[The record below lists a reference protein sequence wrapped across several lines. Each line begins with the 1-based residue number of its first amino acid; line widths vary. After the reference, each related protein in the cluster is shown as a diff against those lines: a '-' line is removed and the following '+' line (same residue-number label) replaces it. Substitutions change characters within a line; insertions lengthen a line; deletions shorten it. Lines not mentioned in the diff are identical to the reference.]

1 MFTPPNRY
9 PRFATISPGQ
19 INKNARL
26 HKKLITA
33 NTEERNMWIRY
44 YTLPLS
50 LIATLPLAAV
60 AAEDKPEGF
69 IEGSSVNVLA
79 RNFYFNRDDRKGQSS
94 PTGNGYSEAWA
105 QGLIGKFESGFTQ
118 GTVGF
123 GLDAFAMV
131 GVKLDSGTGR
141 SGGKGSFG
149 VLPVDSN
156 NHPEDNYSKVGGAA
170 KLRVLDT
177 VIKAGDVFPLT
188 PVVAYGDSRVLPE
201 SFRGVTLQNT
211 SLEGLTL
218 QGGRL
223 SGMSQPNESGMNK
236 GFATFYAGPVDSPWI
251 GYFGGD
257 YTVNKHLSLSLYSSR
272 LKDAWDQYY
281 VGSAANYPLNEDV
294 SLFGDINYYKAVDE
308 GKKLLGEFDNSIWS
322 ARLGVKVGAHS
333 LAVSHQRN
341 NGDDDFDYL
350 RQSDSIFLNN
360 SIQYSDFNSPKE
372 RSWMLRYDLD
382 MQPFGIPGLSF
393 MTRYGKGTGA
403 DYSNANAVYMRR
415 DAAGDP
421 LTDQRRWERDIEAK
435 YVVQSGNL
443 KDLSLRLRQATVRSS
458 SFESDLEEVRVIVEY
473 PLAIL

>member
-1 MFTPPNRY
+1 MFAQHSRY
-9 PRFATISPGQ
+9 PRFATIGPGQ

-33 NTEERNMWIRY
+33 NTEERNMQIRY

-50 LIATLPLAAV
+50 LVAALPLTALAV
-60 AAEDKPEGF
+60 EDQPDGF
-69 IEGSSVNVLA
+69 IEGSRLNVLA

-149 VLPVDSN
+149 MLPVDRDN
-156 NHPEDNYSKVGGAA
+156 RPEDSYSKVGGAA

-201 SFRGVTLQNT
+201 SFRGVTVQNT
-211 SLEGLTL
+211 SLAGLSL

-257 YTVNKHLSLSLYSSR
+257 YQLNKHLGFSLYSSR

-281 VGSAANYPLNEDV
+281 VGSTASYPLTEDV
-294 SLFGDINYYKAVDE
+294 SLFGDVNYYKAVDE
-308 GKKLLGEFDNSIWS
+308 GKKRLGTFDNNIWS

-333 LAVSHQRN
+333 VAVSHQRN

-372 RSWMLRYDLD
+372 RSWMVRYDLD
-382 MQPFGIPGLSF
+382 MQAFGIPGLTF
-393 MTRYGKGTGA
+393 MTRYAKGSGA

-415 DAAGDP
+415 DAAGNP

-435 YVVQSGNL
+435 YVVQAGTL
-443 KDLSLRLRQATVRSS
+443 KDLSLRLRQASVRSS
-458 SFESDLEEVRVIVEY
+458 AFESDLEEVRVIIEY
-473 PLAIL
+473 PLAVL

>member
-1 MFTPPNRY
+1 M
-9 PRFATISPGQ
+9 
-19 INKNARL
+19 
-26 HKKLITA
+26 H
-33 NTEERNMWIRY
+33 IRY

-50 LIATLPLAAV
+50 LVAALPLTALAV
-60 AAEDKPEGF
+60 EDQPDGF
-69 IEGSSVNVLA
+69 IEGSRLNVLA

-149 VLPVDSN
+149 MLPVDRDN
-156 NHPEDNYSKVGGAA
+156 RPEDSYSKVGGAA

-201 SFRGVTLQNT
+201 SFRGVTVQNT
-211 SLEGLTL
+211 SLAGLSL

-257 YTVNKHLSLSLYSSR
+257 YQLNKHLGFSLYSSR

-281 VGSAANYPLNEDV
+281 VGSTASYPLTEDV
-294 SLFGDINYYKAVDE
+294 SLFGDVNYYKAVDE
-308 GKKLLGEFDNSIWS
+308 GKKRLGTFDNNIWS

-333 LAVSHQRN
+333 VAVSHQRN

-372 RSWMLRYDLD
+372 KSWQVRYDLD
-382 MQPFGIPGLSF
+382 MEPFGVPGLSF
-393 MTRYGKGTGA
+393 MTRYAQGWDA
-403 DYSNANAVYMRR
+403 DYTNANEVYMRR
-415 DAAGDP
+415 GDDGNP
-421 LTDQRRWERDIEAK
+421 LTDQKRWERDIEAK
-435 YVVQSGNL
+435 YVVQAGSL
-443 KDLSLRLRQATVRSS
+443 KDMSFRIRQATTRATD
-458 SFESDLEEVRVIVEY
+458 FESDLDEVRLIVEY
-473 PLAIL
+473 PLEVL

>member
-1 MFTPPNRY
+1 M
-9 PRFATISPGQ
+9 
-19 INKNARL
+19 
-26 HKKLITA
+26 H
-33 NTEERNMWIRY
+33 IRY

-50 LIATLPLAAV
+50 LVAALPLTALAV
-60 AAEDKPEGF
+60 EDQPDGF
-69 IEGSSVNVLA
+69 IGGSRLKVLA

-149 VLPVDSN
+149 MLPVDRDN
-156 NHPEDNYSKVGGAA
+156 RPEDSYSKVGGAA

-201 SFRGVTLQNT
+201 SFRGVTVQNT
-211 SLEGLTL
+211 SLAGLSL

-257 YTVNKHLSLSLYSSR
+257 YQLNKHLGFSLYSSR

-281 VGSAANYPLNEDV
+281 VGSTASYPLTEDV
-294 SLFGDINYYKAVDE
+294 SLFGDVNYYKAVDE
-308 GKKLLGEFDNSIWS
+308 GKKRLGTFDNNIWS

-333 LAVSHQRN
+333 VAVSHQRN

-372 RSWMLRYDLD
+372 RSWMVRYDLD
-382 MQPFGIPGLSF
+382 MQAFGIPGLTF
-393 MTRYGKGTGA
+393 MTRYAKGSGA

-415 DAAGDP
+415 DAAGNP
-421 LTDQRRWERDIEAK
+421 LTDQRRWERNIEAK
-435 YVVQSGNL
+435 YVVQAGTL
-443 KDLSLRLRQATVRSS
+443 KDLSLRLRQASVRSS
-458 SFESDLEEVRVIVEY
+458 AFESDLEEVRIIIEY
-473 PLAIL
+473 PLAVL

>member
-1 MFTPPNRY
+1 MIAALAGLT
-9 PRFATISPGQ
+9 
-19 INKNARL
+19 
-26 HKKLITA
+26 
-33 NTEERNMWIRY
+33 
-44 YTLPLS
+44 PLS
-50 LIATLPLAAV
+50 SMAV
-60 AAEDKPEGF
+60 EDKPEGF
-69 IEGSSVNVLA
+69 IEGSTLNVLA

-105 QGLIGKFESGFTQ
+105 QGFIGKFESGFTQ
-118 GTVGF
+118 GSVGF
-123 GLDAFAMV
+123 GLDAFAMY
-131 GVKLDSGTGR
+131 GLKLDSGTGR

-149 VLPVDSN
+149 VLPVDSD
-156 NHPEDNYSKVGGAA
+156 NHPEDGYSKLGGAV
-170 KLRVLDT
+170 KMRLLDT

-201 SFRGVTLQNT
+201 SFRGVTAQNT
-211 SLEGLTL
+211 SIEGLSL
-218 QGGRL
+218 QGGHL
-223 SGMSQPNESGMNK
+223 SGMSQPTQSGMDK
-236 GFATFYAGPVDSPWI
+236 GFATFYAGKVDSPWI
-251 GYFGGD
+251 GYAGGD
-257 YTVNKHLSLSLYSSR
+257 YQVNKHLSVSLYTSR

-281 VGSAANYPLNEDV
+281 FGSAASYPLNDDV
-294 SLFGDINYYKAVDE
+294 SLFGDFNYYKAVDE
-308 GKKLLGEFDNSIWS
+308 GKKRLGEFDNNIWS

-333 LAVSHQRN
+333 LALSHQRN

-350 RQSDSIFLNN
+350 RMSDSIFLNN

-372 RSWMLRYDLD
+372 RSWMLAYNLD
-382 MQPFGIPGLSF
+382 MQAFGIPGLTF

-435 YVVQSGNL
+435 YVVQGGNL

-458 SFESDLEEVRVIVEY
+458 AFESDLEEVRLIIEY

>member
-1 MFTPPNRY
+1 MNTHRTLSLSMIAALAGFTP
-9 PRFATISPGQ
+9 
-19 INKNARL
+19 
-26 HKKLITA
+26 
-33 NTEERNMWIRY
+33 
-44 YTLPLS
+44 LS
-50 LIATLPLAAV
+50 GMAV
-60 AAEDKPEGF
+60 EDKPEGF
-69 IEGSSVNVLA
+69 IEGSTLNVLA

-105 QGLIGKFESGFTQ
+105 QGFIGKFESGFTQ
-118 GTVGF
+118 GSVGF
-123 GLDAFAMV
+123 GLDAFAMY
-131 GVKLDSGTGR
+131 GLKLDSGTGR

-149 VLPVDSN
+149 VLPVDSD
-156 NHPEDNYSKVGGAA
+156 NHPEDGYSKLGGAV
-170 KLRVLDT
+170 KMRLLDT

-201 SFRGVTLQNT
+201 SFRGVTAQNT
-211 SLEGLTL
+211 SIEGLSL
-218 QGGRL
+218 QGGHL
-223 SGMSQPNESGMNK
+223 SGMSQPTQSGMDK
-236 GFATFYAGPVDSPWI
+236 GFATFYAGKVDSPWI
-251 GYFGGD
+251 GYAGGD
-257 YTVNKHLSLSLYSSR
+257 YQVNKHLSVSLYTSR

-281 VGSAANYPLNEDV
+281 FGSAASYPLNDDV
-294 SLFGDINYYKAVDE
+294 SLFGDFNYYKAVDE
-308 GKKLLGEFDNSIWS
+308 GKKRLGEFDNNIWS

-333 LAVSHQRN
+333 LALSHQRN

-350 RQSDSIFLNN
+350 RMSDSIFLNN

-372 RSWMLRYDLD
+372 RSWMLAYNLD
-382 MQPFGIPGLSF
+382 MQAFGIPGLTF

-435 YVVQSGNL
+435 YVVQGGNL

-458 SFESDLEEVRVIVEY
+458 AFESDLEEVRLIIEY

>member
-1 MFTPPNRY
+1 MSTKR
-9 PRFATISPGQ
+9 
-19 INKNARL
+19 
-26 HKKLITA
+26 
-33 NTEERNMWIRY
+33 
-44 YTLPLS
+44 TLSLSMIAALAGLTPLS
-50 LIATLPLAAV
+50 GMAV
-60 AAEDKPEGF
+60 EDKSEGF
-69 IEGSSVNVLA
+69 IEGSTLNVLA

-105 QGLIGKFESGFTQ
+105 QGFIGKFESGFTQ
-118 GTVGF
+118 GSVGF
-123 GLDAFAMV
+123 GLDAFAMY
-131 GVKLDSGTGR
+131 GLKLDSGTGR

-149 VLPVDSN
+149 MLPVDSDN
-156 NHPEDNYSKVGGAA
+156 QPEDGYSKLGGAV
-170 KLRVLDT
+170 KMRLLDT

-201 SFRGVTLQNT
+201 SFRGVTAQNT
-211 SLEGLTL
+211 SIEGLSL
-218 QGGRL
+218 QGGHL
-223 SGMSQPNESGMNK
+223 SGMSQPTQSGMDK
-236 GFATFYAGPVDSPWI
+236 GFATFYAGKVDSPWI
-251 GYFGGD
+251 GYAGGD
-257 YTVNKHLSLSLYSSR
+257 YQVNKHLSVSLYTSR

-281 VGSAANYPLNEDV
+281 FGSAASYPLNDDV
-294 SLFGDINYYKAVDE
+294 SLFGDFNYYKAVDE
-308 GKKLLGEFDNSIWS
+308 GKKRLGEFDNNIWS

-333 LAVSHQRN
+333 LALSHQRN

-350 RQSDSIFLNN
+350 RMSDSIFLNN

-372 RSWMLRYDLD
+372 RSWMLAYNLD
-382 MQPFGIPGLSF
+382 MQAFGIPGLTF

-435 YVVQSGNL
+435 YVVQGGNL

-458 SFESDLEEVRVIVEY
+458 AFESDLEEVRLIVEY

>member
-1 MFTPPNRY
+1 M
-9 PRFATISPGQ
+9 
-19 INKNARL
+19 
-26 HKKLITA
+26 H
-33 NTEERNMWIRY
+33 IRY

-50 LIATLPLAAV
+50 LVAALPLTALAV
-60 AAEDKPEGF
+60 EDQPDGF
-69 IEGSSVNVLA
+69 IEGSRLNVLA

-149 VLPVDSN
+149 MLPVDRDN
-156 NHPEDNYSKVGGAA
+156 RPEDSYSKVGGAA

-201 SFRGVTLQNT
+201 SFRGVTVQNT
-211 SLEGLTL
+211 SLAGLSL

-236 GFATFYAGPVDSPWI
+236 GFATFYAGPLDSPWI

-257 YTVNKHLSLSLYSSR
+257 YQLNKHLGFSLYSSR

-281 VGSAANYPLNEDV
+281 VGSTASYPLTEDV
-294 SLFGDINYYKAVDE
+294 SLFGDVNYYKAVDE
-308 GKKLLGEFDNSIWS
+308 GKKRLGTFDNNIWS

-333 LAVSHQRN
+333 VAVSHQRN

-372 RSWMLRYDLD
+372 RSWMVRYDLD
-382 MQPFGIPGLSF
+382 MQAFGIPGLTF
-393 MTRYGKGTGA
+393 MTRYAKGSGA

-415 DAAGDP
+415 DAAGNP
-421 LTDQRRWERDIEAK
+421 LTDQRRWERNIEAK
-435 YVVQSGNL
+435 YVVQAGTL
-443 KDLSLRLRQATVRSS
+443 KDLSLRLRQASVRSS
-458 SFESDLEEVRVIVEY
+458 AFESDLEEVRVIIEY
-473 PLAIL
+473 PLAVL

>member
-1 MFTPPNRY
+1 M
-9 PRFATISPGQ
+9 
-19 INKNARL
+19 
-26 HKKLITA
+26 H
-33 NTEERNMWIRY
+33 IRY

-50 LIATLPLAAV
+50 LIAALPLAALAV
-60 AAEDKPEGF
+60 EDQSDGF
-69 IEGSSVNVLA
+69 IEGSRLNVLA

-123 GLDAFAMV
+123 GLDAFAMI

-149 VLPVDSN
+149 MLPVDRDN
-156 NHPEDNYSKVGGAA
+156 RPEDSYSKVGGAA

-201 SFRGVTLQNT
+201 SFRGVTVQNT
-211 SLEGLTL
+211 SLAGLSL

-257 YTVNKHLSLSLYSSR
+257 YQLNKHLGFSLYSSR

-281 VGSAANYPLNEDV
+281 VGSTASYPLTNDV
-294 SLFGDINYYKAVDE
+294 SLFGDVNYYKAVDE
-308 GKKLLGEFDNSIWS
+308 GKKRLGTFDNNIWS

-333 LAVSHQRN
+333 VAVSHQRN

-372 RSWMLRYDLD
+372 RSWMVRYDLD
-382 MQPFGIPGLSF
+382 MQAFGIPGLTF
-393 MTRYGKGTGA
+393 MTRYAKGSGA

-415 DAAGDP
+415 DAAGNP

-435 YVVQSGNL
+435 YVVQAGTL
-443 KDLSLRLRQATVRSS
+443 KDLSLRLRQASVRSS
-458 SFESDLEEVRVIVEY
+458 AFESDLEEVRVIIEY
-473 PLAIL
+473 PLAVL

>member
-1 MFTPPNRY
+1 M
-9 PRFATISPGQ
+9 
-19 INKNARL
+19 
-26 HKKLITA
+26 H
-33 NTEERNMWIRY
+33 IRY

-50 LIATLPLAAV
+50 LIAALPLAALAV
-60 AAEDKPEGF
+60 EDQPDGF
-69 IEGSSVNVLA
+69 IEGSRLNVLA

-149 VLPVDSN
+149 MLPVDRDN
-156 NHPEDNYSKVGGAA
+156 RPEDSYSKVGGAA

-201 SFRGVTLQNT
+201 SFRGVTVQNT
-211 SLEGLTL
+211 SLAGLSL

-257 YTVNKHLSLSLYSSR
+257 YQLNKHLGFSLYSSR

-281 VGSAANYPLNEDV
+281 VGSTASYPLTEDV
-294 SLFGDINYYKAVDE
+294 SLFGDVNYYKAVDE
-308 GKKLLGEFDNSIWS
+308 GKKRLGTFDNNIWS

-333 LAVSHQRN
+333 VAVSHQRN

-372 RSWMLRYDLD
+372 RSWMVRYDLD
-382 MQPFGIPGLSF
+382 MQAFGIPGLTF
-393 MTRYGKGTGA
+393 MTRYAKGSGA

-415 DAAGDP
+415 DAAGNP
-421 LTDQRRWERDIEAK
+421 LTDQRRWERNIEAK
-435 YVVQSGNL
+435 YVVQAGTL
-443 KDLSLRLRQATVRSS
+443 KDLSLRLRQASVRSS
-458 SFESDLEEVRVIVEY
+458 AFESDLEEVRIIIEY
-473 PLAIL
+473 PLAVL

>member
-1 MFTPPNRY
+1 M
-9 PRFATISPGQ
+9 
-19 INKNARL
+19 
-26 HKKLITA
+26 H
-33 NTEERNMWIRY
+33 IRY

-50 LIATLPLAAV
+50 LIAALPLAALAV
-60 AAEDKPEGF
+60 EDQPDGF
-69 IEGSSVNVLA
+69 IEGSRLNVLA

-123 GLDAFAMV
+123 GLDAFAMI

-149 VLPVDSN
+149 MLPADRDN
-156 NHPEDNYSKVGGAA
+156 RPEDSYSKVGGAA

-201 SFRGVTLQNT
+201 SFRGVTVQNT
-211 SLEGLTL
+211 SLAGLSL

-257 YTVNKHLSLSLYSSR
+257 YQLNKHLGFSLYSSR

-281 VGSAANYPLNEDV
+281 VGSTASYPLTEDV
-294 SLFGDINYYKAVDE
+294 SLFGDVNYYKAVDE
-308 GKKLLGEFDNSIWS
+308 GKKRLGTFDNNIWS

-333 LAVSHQRN
+333 VAVSHQRN

-372 RSWMLRYDLD
+372 RSWMVRYDLD
-382 MQPFGIPGLSF
+382 MQAFGIPGLTF
-393 MTRYGKGTGA
+393 MTRYAKGSGA

-415 DAAGDP
+415 DAAGNP
-421 LTDQRRWERDIEAK
+421 LTDQRRWERNIEAK
-435 YVVQSGNL
+435 YVVQAGTL
-443 KDLSLRLRQATVRSS
+443 KDLSLRLRQASVRSS
-458 SFESDLEEVRVIVEY
+458 AFESDLEEVRVIIEY
-473 PLAIL
+473 PLAVL

>member
-1 MFTPPNRY
+1 M
-9 PRFATISPGQ
+9 
-19 INKNARL
+19 
-26 HKKLITA
+26 H
-33 NTEERNMWIRY
+33 IRY

-50 LIATLPLAAV
+50 LVAALPLTALAV
-60 AAEDKPEGF
+60 EDQPDGF
-69 IEGSSVNVLA
+69 IEGSRLNVLA

-149 VLPVDSN
+149 MLPVDRDN
-156 NHPEDNYSKVGGAA
+156 RPEDSYSKVGGAA

-201 SFRGVTLQNT
+201 SFRGVTVQNT
-211 SLEGLTL
+211 SLAGLSL

-257 YTVNKHLSLSLYSSR
+257 YQLNKHLGFSLYSSR

-281 VGSAANYPLNEDV
+281 VGSTASYPLTNDV
-294 SLFGDINYYKAVDE
+294 SLFGDVNYYKAVDE
-308 GKKLLGEFDNSIWS
+308 GKKRLGTFDNNIWS

-333 LAVSHQRN
+333 VAVSHQRN

-372 RSWMLRYDLD
+372 RSWMVRYDLD
-382 MQPFGIPGLSF
+382 MQAFGIPGLTF
-393 MTRYGKGTGA
+393 MTRYAKGSGA

-415 DAAGDP
+415 DAAGNP

-435 YVVQSGNL
+435 YVVQAGTL
-443 KDLSLRLRQATVRSS
+443 KDLSLRLRQASVRSS
-458 SFESDLEEVRVIVEY
+458 AFESDLEEVRVIIEY
-473 PLAIL
+473 PLAVL

>member
-1 MFTPPNRY
+1 MSTNR
-9 PRFATISPGQ
+9 
-19 INKNARL
+19 
-26 HKKLITA
+26 
-33 NTEERNMWIRY
+33 
-44 YTLPLS
+44 TLSLPMIAALAGLTPLS
-50 LIATLPLAAV
+50 GMAV
-60 AAEDKPEGF
+60 EAKPEGF
-69 IEGSSVNVLA
+69 IEGSTLNVLA

-105 QGLIGKFESGFTQ
+105 QGFIGKFESGFTQ
-118 GTVGF
+118 GSVGF
-123 GLDAFAMV
+123 GLDAYAMY
-131 GVKLDSGTGR
+131 GLKLDSGTGR

-149 VLPVDSN
+149 VLPVDSD
-156 NHPEDNYSKVGGAA
+156 NHPEEGYSKLGGAV
-170 KLRVLDT
+170 KMRLLDT

-201 SFRGVTLQNT
+201 SFRGVTAQNT
-211 SLEGLTL
+211 SIDGLSL
-218 QGGRL
+218 QAGHL
-223 SGMSQPNESGMNK
+223 SGMSQPTQSGMDK
-236 GFATFYAGPVDSPWI
+236 GFATFYAGKVDSPWI
-251 GYFGGD
+251 GYAGGD
-257 YTVNKHLSLSLYSSR
+257 YQVNKHLSVSLYTSR

-281 VGSAANYPLNEDV
+281 FGSAASYPLNDDV
-294 SLFGDINYYKAVDE
+294 SLFGDFNYYKAVDE
-308 GKKLLGEFDNSIWS
+308 GKKRLGEFDNNIWS

-333 LAVSHQRN
+333 LALSHQRN

-350 RQSDSIFLNN
+350 RMSDSIFLNN

-372 RSWMLRYDLD
+372 RSWMLAYNLD
-382 MQPFGIPGLSF
+382 MQAFGIPGLTF

-435 YVVQSGNL
+435 YVVQGGNL

-458 SFESDLEEVRVIVEY
+458 AFESDLEEVRLIVEY

>member
-1 MFTPPNRY
+1 MSTNR
-9 PRFATISPGQ
+9 
-19 INKNARL
+19 
-26 HKKLITA
+26 
-33 NTEERNMWIRY
+33 
-44 YTLPLS
+44 TLSLSMIAALAGLTPLS
-50 LIATLPLAAV
+50 GMAV
-60 AAEDKPEGF
+60 EDKSEGF
-69 IEGSSVNVLA
+69 IEGSTLNVLA

-105 QGLIGKFESGFTQ
+105 QGFIGKFESGFTQ
-118 GTVGF
+118 GSVGF
-123 GLDAFAMV
+123 GLDAFAMY
-131 GVKLDSGTGR
+131 GLKLDSGTGR

-149 VLPVDSN
+149 MLPVDSDN
-156 NHPEDNYSKVGGAA
+156 QPEDGYSKLGGAV
-170 KLRVLDT
+170 KMRLLDT

-201 SFRGVTLQNT
+201 SFRGVTAQNT
-211 SLEGLTL
+211 SIEGLSL
-218 QGGRL
+218 QGGHL
-223 SGMSQPNESGMNK
+223 SGMSQPTQSGMDK
-236 GFATFYAGPVDSPWI
+236 GFATFYAGKVDSPWI
-251 GYFGGD
+251 GYAGGD
-257 YTVNKHLSLSLYSSR
+257 YQVNKHLSVSLYTSR

-281 VGSAANYPLNEDV
+281 FGSAASYPLNDDV
-294 SLFGDINYYKAVDE
+294 SLFGDFNYYKAVDE
-308 GKKLLGEFDNSIWS
+308 GKKRLGEFDNNIWS

-333 LAVSHQRN
+333 LALSHQRN

-350 RQSDSIFLNN
+350 RMSDSIFLNN

-372 RSWMLRYDLD
+372 RSWMLAYNLD
-382 MQPFGIPGLSF
+382 MQAFGIPGLTF

-435 YVVQSGNL
+435 YVVQGGNL

-458 SFESDLEEVRVIVEY
+458 AFESDLEEVRLIVEY

>member
-1 MFTPPNRY
+1 M
-9 PRFATISPGQ
+9 
-19 INKNARL
+19 
-26 HKKLITA
+26 H
-33 NTEERNMWIRY
+33 IRY

-50 LIATLPLAAV
+50 LVAALPLAALAV
-60 AAEDKPEGF
+60 EDQPDGF
-69 IEGSSVNVLA
+69 IEGSRLNVLA

-149 VLPVDSN
+149 MLPVDRDN
-156 NHPEDNYSKVGGAA
+156 RPEDSYSKVGGAA

-201 SFRGVTLQNT
+201 SFRGVTVQNT
-211 SLEGLTL
+211 SLAGLSL

-257 YTVNKHLSLSLYSSR
+257 YQLNKHLGFSLYSSR

-281 VGSAANYPLNEDV
+281 VGSTASYPLTDDV
-294 SLFGDINYYKAVDE
+294 SLFGDVNYYKAVDE
-308 GKKLLGEFDNSIWS
+308 GKKRLGTFDNNIWS

-333 LAVSHQRN
+333 VAVSHQRN

-372 RSWMLRYDLD
+372 RSWMVRYDLD
-382 MQPFGIPGLSF
+382 MQAFGIPGLTF
-393 MTRYGKGTGA
+393 MTRYAKGSGA

-415 DAAGDP
+415 DAAGNP
-421 LTDQRRWERDIEAK
+421 LTDQRRWERNIEAK
-435 YVVQSGNL
+435 YVVQAGTL
-443 KDLSLRLRQATVRSS
+443 KDLSLRLRQASVRSS
-458 SFESDLEEVRVIVEY
+458 AFESDLEEVRVIIEY
-473 PLAIL
+473 PLAVL

>member
-1 MFTPPNRY
+1 M
-9 PRFATISPGQ
+9 Q
-19 INKNARL
+19 
-26 HKKLITA
+26 
-33 NTEERNMWIRY
+33 IRY

-50 LIATLPLAAV
+50 LVAALPLTALAV
-60 AAEDKPEGF
+60 EDQPDGF
-69 IEGSSVNVLA
+69 IEGSRLNVLA

-149 VLPVDSN
+149 MLPVDRDN
-156 NHPEDNYSKVGGAA
+156 RPEDSYSKVGGAA

-201 SFRGVTLQNT
+201 SFRGVTVQNT
-211 SLEGLTL
+211 SLAGLSL

-257 YTVNKHLSLSLYSSR
+257 YQLNKHLGFSLYSSR

-281 VGSAANYPLNEDV
+281 VGSTASYPLTEDV
-294 SLFGDINYYKAVDE
+294 SLFGDVNYYKAVDE
-308 GKKLLGEFDNSIWS
+308 GKKRLGTFDNNIWS

-333 LAVSHQRN
+333 VAVSHQRN

-372 RSWMLRYDLD
+372 RSWMVRYDLD
-382 MQPFGIPGLSF
+382 MQAFGIPGLTF
-393 MTRYGKGTGA
+393 MTRYAKGSGA

-415 DAAGDP
+415 DAAGNP

-435 YVVQSGNL
+435 YVVQAGTL
-443 KDLSLRLRQATVRSS
+443 KDLSLRLRQASVRSS
-458 SFESDLEEVRVIVEY
+458 AFESDLEEVRVIIEY
-473 PLAIL
+473 PLAVL

>member
-1 MFTPPNRY
+1 M
-9 PRFATISPGQ
+9 
-19 INKNARL
+19 
-26 HKKLITA
+26 H
-33 NTEERNMWIRY
+33 IRY

-50 LIATLPLAAV
+50 LVAALPLTALAV
-60 AAEDKPEGF
+60 EDQPDGF
-69 IEGSSVNVLA
+69 IEGSRLNVLA

-149 VLPVDSN
+149 MLPVDRDN
-156 NHPEDNYSKVGGAA
+156 RPEDSYSKVGGAA

-201 SFRGVTLQNT
+201 SFRGVTVQNT
-211 SLEGLTL
+211 SLAGLSL

-257 YTVNKHLSLSLYSSR
+257 YQLNKHLGFSLYSSR

-281 VGSAANYPLNEDV
+281 VGSTASYPLTEDV
-294 SLFGDINYYKAVDE
+294 SLFGDVNYYKAVDE
-308 GKKLLGEFDNSIWS
+308 GKKRLGTFDNNIWS

-333 LAVSHQRN
+333 VAVSHQRN

-372 RSWMLRYDLD
+372 RSWMVRYDLD
-382 MQPFGIPGLSF
+382 MQAFGIPGLTF
-393 MTRYGKGTGA
+393 MTRYAKGSGA
-403 DYSNANAVYMRR
+403 DYSSANAVYMRR
-415 DAAGDP
+415 DAAGNP
-421 LTDQRRWERDIEAK
+421 LTDQRRWERNIEAK
-435 YVVQSGNL
+435 YVVQAGTL
-443 KDLSLRLRQATVRSS
+443 KDLSLRLRQASVRSS
-458 SFESDLEEVRVIVEY
+458 AFESDLEEVRIIIEY
-473 PLAIL
+473 PLAVL

>member
-1 MFTPPNRY
+1 MR
-9 PRFATISPGQ
+9 
-19 INKNARL
+19 
-26 HKKLITA
+26 
-33 NTEERNMWIRY
+33 IRHY
-44 YTLPLS
+44 SLPLS
-50 LIATLPLAAV
+50 LCAALPLTAV
-60 AAEDKPEGF
+60 AAQDPPEGF

-105 QGLIGKFESGFTQ
+105 QGLIGRFESGFTQ

-156 NHPEDNYSKVGGAA
+156 NHPEDNYSKFGGAA

-201 SFRGVTLQNT
+201 SFRGVTAQNT
-211 SLEGLTL
+211 SLEGLSL

-223 SGMSQPNESGMNK
+223 NGMSQPTQSGMDK

-257 YTVNKHLSLSLYSSR
+257 YTVNKNLSVSLYSSR

-281 VGSAANYPLNEDV
+281 FGTAGSYPLGEDI
-294 SLFGDINYYKAVDE
+294 SLFGDFNYYKAVDE
-308 GKKLLGEFDNSIWS
+308 GKKLLGEFDNNIWS

-372 RSWMLRYDLD
+372 RSWMVRYDLD
-382 MQPFGIPGLSF
+382 MQAFGIPGLSF

-415 DAAGDP
+415 DASGNP

-435 YVVQSGNL
+435 YVVQGGSL

-458 SFESDLEEVRVIVEY
+458 AFESDLEEVRLIVEY
-473 PLAIL
+473 PIAVL

>member
-1 MFTPPNRY
+1 M
-9 PRFATISPGQ
+9 
-19 INKNARL
+19 
-26 HKKLITA
+26 H
-33 NTEERNMWIRY
+33 IRY

-50 LIATLPLAAV
+50 LVAALPLAALAV
-60 AAEDKPEGF
+60 EDQPDGF
-69 IEGSSVNVLA
+69 IEGSRLNVLA

-149 VLPVDSN
+149 MLPVDRDN
-156 NHPEDNYSKVGGAA
+156 RPEDSYSKVGGAA

-201 SFRGVTLQNT
+201 SFRGVTVQNT
-211 SLEGLTL
+211 SLAGLSL

-257 YTVNKHLSLSLYSSR
+257 YQLNKHLGFSLYSSR

-281 VGSAANYPLNEDV
+281 VGSTASYPLTEDV
-294 SLFGDINYYKAVDE
+294 SLFSDVNYYKAVDE
-308 GKKLLGEFDNSIWS
+308 GKKRLGTFDNNIWS

-333 LAVSHQRN
+333 VAVSHQRN

-372 RSWMLRYDLD
+372 RSWMVRYDLD
-382 MQPFGIPGLSF
+382 MQAFGIPGLTF
-393 MTRYGKGTGA
+393 MTRYAKGSGA

-415 DAAGDP
+415 DAAGNP
-421 LTDQRRWERDIEAK
+421 LTDQRRWERNIEAK
-435 YVVQSGNL
+435 YVVQAGTL
-443 KDLSLRLRQATVRSS
+443 KDLSLRLRQASVRSS
-458 SFESDLEEVRVIVEY
+458 AFESDLEEVRVIIEY
-473 PLAIL
+473 PLAVL

>member
-1 MFTPPNRY
+1 M
-9 PRFATISPGQ
+9 
-19 INKNARL
+19 
-26 HKKLITA
+26 H
-33 NTEERNMWIRY
+33 IRY

-50 LIATLPLAAV
+50 LIAALPLAALAV
-60 AAEDKPEGF
+60 EDQSDGF
-69 IEGSSVNVLA
+69 IEGSRLNVLA

-149 VLPVDSN
+149 MLPVDRDN
-156 NHPEDNYSKVGGAA
+156 RPEDSYSKVGGAA

-201 SFRGVTLQNT
+201 SFRGVTVQNT
-211 SLEGLTL
+211 SLAGLSL

-257 YTVNKHLSLSLYSSR
+257 YQLNKHLGFSLYSSR

-281 VGSAANYPLNEDV
+281 VGSTASYPLTEDV
-294 SLFGDINYYKAVDE
+294 SLFGDVNYYKAVDE
-308 GKKLLGEFDNSIWS
+308 GKKRLGTFDNNIWS

-333 LAVSHQRN
+333 VAVSHQRN

-372 RSWMLRYDLD
+372 RSWMVRYDLD
-382 MQPFGIPGLSF
+382 MQAFGIPGLTF
-393 MTRYGKGTGA
+393 MTRYAKGSGA

-415 DAAGDP
+415 DAAGNP
-421 LTDQRRWERDIEAK
+421 LTDQRRWERNIEAK
-435 YVVQSGNL
+435 YVVQAGTL
-443 KDLSLRLRQATVRSS
+443 KDLSLRLRQASVRSS
-458 SFESDLEEVRVIVEY
+458 AFESDLEEVRVIIEY
-473 PLAIL
+473 PLAVL

>member
-1 MFTPPNRY
+1 M
-9 PRFATISPGQ
+9 
-19 INKNARL
+19 
-26 HKKLITA
+26 H
-33 NTEERNMWIRY
+33 IRY

-50 LIATLPLAAV
+50 LVAALPLTALAV
-60 AAEDKPEGF
+60 EDQPDGF
-69 IEGSSVNVLA
+69 IEGSRLNVLA

-149 VLPVDSN
+149 MLPVDRDN
-156 NHPEDNYSKVGGAA
+156 RPEDSYSKVGGAA

-201 SFRGVTLQNT
+201 SFRGVTVQNT
-211 SLEGLTL
+211 SLAGLSL

-236 GFATFYAGPVDSPWI
+236 SFATFYAGPVDSPWI

-257 YTVNKHLSLSLYSSR
+257 YQLNKHLGFSLYSSR

-281 VGSAANYPLNEDV
+281 VGSTASYPLTEDV
-294 SLFGDINYYKAVDE
+294 SLFGDVNYYKAVDE
-308 GKKLLGEFDNSIWS
+308 GKKRLGTFDNNIWS

-333 LAVSHQRN
+333 VAVSHQRN

-372 RSWMLRYDLD
+372 RSWMVRYDLD
-382 MQPFGIPGLSF
+382 MQAFGIPGLTF
-393 MTRYGKGTGA
+393 MTRYAKGSGA

-415 DAAGDP
+415 DAAGNP
-421 LTDQRRWERDIEAK
+421 LTDQRRWERNIEAK
-435 YVVQSGNL
+435 YVVQAGSL
-443 KDLSLRLRQATVRSS
+443 KDLSLRLRQASVRSS
-458 SFESDLEEVRVIVEY
+458 AFESDLEEVRVIIEY
-473 PLAIL
+473 PLAVL

>member
-1 MFTPPNRY
+1 M
-9 PRFATISPGQ
+9 
-19 INKNARL
+19 
-26 HKKLITA
+26 H
-33 NTEERNMWIRY
+33 IRY

-50 LIATLPLAAV
+50 LVAALPLTALAV
-60 AAEDKPEGF
+60 EDQPDGF
-69 IEGSSVNVLA
+69 IEGSRLNVLA

-149 VLPVDSN
+149 MLPVDRDN
-156 NHPEDNYSKVGGAA
+156 RPEDSYSKVGGAA

-201 SFRGVTLQNT
+201 SFRGVTVQNT
-211 SLEGLTL
+211 SLAGLSL

-257 YTVNKHLSLSLYSSR
+257 YQLNKHLGFSLYSSR

-281 VGSAANYPLNEDV
+281 VGSTASYPLTEDV
-294 SLFGDINYYKAVDE
+294 SLFGDVNYYKAVDE
-308 GKKLLGEFDNSIWS
+308 GKKRLGTFDNNIWS

-333 LAVSHQRN
+333 VAVSHQRN

-372 RSWMLRYDLD
+372 RSWMVRYDLD
-382 MQPFGIPGLSF
+382 MQAFGVPGLTF
-393 MTRYGKGTGA
+393 MTRYAKGSGA

-415 DAAGDP
+415 DAAGNP
-421 LTDQRRWERDIEAK
+421 LTDQRRWERNIEAK
-435 YVVQSGNL
+435 YVVQAGTL
-443 KDLSLRLRQATVRSS
+443 KDLSLRLRQASVRSS
-458 SFESDLEEVRVIVEY
+458 AFESDLEEVRVIIEY
-473 PLAIL
+473 PLAVL